1 MKKLIFILVTF
12 IAITGLKAQD
22 FSPEAKLQLDESV
35 ITGVMDNGMTYYIK
49 ENRTPKE
56 RIELS
61 LAVAAGSVLEDE
73 DQLGLAHFVEHM
85 AFNGTEN
92 FPKNDLISY
101 LEAIGMKF
109 GADINAWTS
118 FDETVYGITIP
129 ADSAGF
135 VNDGLLVLSDW
146 AHKVTF
152 DPEEVEAE
160 RGIIFEEWRIGQGAM
175 DRVQRQYLKTIFHNS
190 IYADRLPIGDM
201 DIVMNAPA
209 ETLVRFYKDWYRPDL
224 MAIIAVGD
232 FDAKEMEQKIVKYF
246 GNIPMIEN
254 PRERVWPD
262 IPEHKETLVT
272 VATDSEVP
280 ISMVQMIY
288 KHPSK
293 KVETVNDYKNSL
305 IAALFNSMI
314 SERLTELTLLENPPF
329 AQGFAAYTDFLGP
342 RAVYMSIG
350 VVQNDDVATT
360 INALCAENQRAMQH
374 GFLEVEMEMQKSNL
388 LKNAEKSANEKNTK
402 RSERILQEY
411 QRHFL
416 PPYSPYLDAEYQL
429 ELYKHLLEQITLEDV
444 NTFAKGMVTE
454 ENAVIIVVAPEKEDV
469 KLPTEDEVLSIYNQA
484 NQQEVEPYIYEVPD
498 EPLITS
504 LPKKGKVSKREKHKD
519 LDYEVWILK
528 NGIKVFVKNTDF
540 QDDEILFEAKSFG
553 GYSVYDDRDD
563 VSSRIAAS
571 VARESGLGNFNR
583 VELQRKLTGN
593 TVNINP
599 YIGETSEGLRGSSSV
614 KDFEVLLQLIHLSFT
629 QPRITQTAFN
639 SYINKEKGM
648 LDNAARDP
656 RSAWQD
662 TISVVGGNYNYRNR
676 PITADLLDEADFRRV
691 RSIFNQR
698 FGDPTNFDFYFVGS
712 IENSKTTRKLIEQ
725 YIGSLPVVERN
736 EDFRDL
742 GMKPPTGVVEKTVKK
757 GTDNQCMVM
766 YNIHGDIEYNT
777 QNKLLLNAV
786 SSILSTKLLEEIRE
800 KESGVYTIGAY
811 PRVNRYP
818 DPSYNIVVFFSSNP
832 EREQELS
839 EKTFAIMNSLKTDGI
854 SEEDVKTEIE
864 KQRRAHETNIRENS
878 YWKNLL
884 VNINEGRTTHADY
897 LNYMDMINALSVE
910 SLNQAAKKFFN
921 ENNYYKVV
929 LLSEDQ
935 E

>member
-22 FSPEAKLQLDESV
+22 FSPKAKLKLDENV

-160 RGIIFEEWRIGQGAM
+160 RGIIYEEWRIGQGAM

-254 PRERVWPD
+254 PREREWPD

-272 VATDSEVP
+272 VATDPEVP

-350 VVQNDDVATT
+350 VLQNDDIETT

-469 KLPTEDEVLSIYNQA
+469 KLPTEDEVLNIYNQA
-484 NQQEVEPYIYEVPD
+484 NQKEVEPYVYEVPD

-766 YNIHGDIEYNT
+766 YNIHGDIEYNA

-818 DPSYNIVVFFSSNP
+818 DPSYNMVIFFSSNP

-839 EKTFAIMNSLKTDGI
+839 EKTFAIMNSLKADGI

-864 KQRRAHETNIRENS
+864 KLRREHETNIRENS

-884 VNINEGRTTHADY
+884 VNINEGRTTHDDY

-929 LLSEDQ
+929 LLSEDK

>member
-22 FSPEAKLQLDESV
+22 FSPKAKLKLDENV

-160 RGIIFEEWRIGQGAM
+160 RGIIYEEWRIGQGAM

-254 PRERVWPD
+254 PREREWPD

-272 VATDSEVP
+272 VATDPEVP

-350 VVQNDDVATT
+350 VLQNDDIETT

-766 YNIHGDIEYNT
+766 YNIHGDIEYNA

-800 KESGVYTIGAY
+800 KESGVYTIRAY

-818 DPSYNIVVFFSSNP
+818 DPSYNMVIFFSSNP

-839 EKTFAIMNSLKTDGI
+839 EKTFAIMNSLKADGI

-864 KQRRAHETNIRENS
+864 KLRREHETNIRENS

-884 VNINEGRTTHADY
+884 VNINEGRTTHDDY

-929 LLSEDQ
+929 LLSEDK

>member
-22 FSPEAKLQLDESV
+22 FSPKAKLKLDENV

-160 RGIIFEEWRIGQGAM
+160 RGIIYEEWRIGQGAM

-254 PRERVWPD
+254 PREREWPD

-272 VATDSEVP
+272 VATDPEVP

-350 VVQNDDVATT
+350 VLQNDDIETT

-766 YNIHGDIEYNT
+766 YNIHGDIEYNA

-818 DPSYNIVVFFSSNP
+818 DPSYNMVIFFSSNP

-839 EKTFAIMNSLKTDGI
+839 EKTFAIMNSLKADGI

-864 KQRRAHETNIRENS
+864 KLRREHETNIRENS

-884 VNINEGRTTHADY
+884 VNINEGRTTHDDY

-929 LLSEDQ
+929 LLSEDK